1 MGWRELE
8 ERFRRMREEGRLG
21 LLLYLTVGFPDLSAT
36 LDLVPALERAGVDA
50 LELGVPFS
58 DPLADGP
65 TIQRASFHALRQGVT
80 LSTCLET
87 VARLRMGGST
97 LPIVLMGYYNPVLRF
112 GLERTAREAGR
123 AGVDGFIVADLPPEE
138 AEPFRTALEAEG
150 LALIPLLAPTSPDR
164 RIAQACRTARGFVY
178 CVSVTGVTGA
188 RDTLPPDLEGFVV
201 RVRRHTDLGVA
212 VGFGISRPEHCR
224 ALRGLADAVVVGSAF
239 LQALEQAPPGRWV
252 EAGLA
257 FVDRLR
263 GDAAQRGKR

>member
-1 MGWRELE
+1 LGWRELE
-8 ERFRRMREEGRLG
+8 GRFGEMRREGRLG

-65 TIQRASFHALRQGVT
+65 TIQRASHHALRQGVT
-80 LSTCLET
+80 LAVCLET
-87 VARLRMGGST
+87 VARLRMQGVR
-97 LPIVLMGYYNPVLRF
+97 LPIVLMGYYNPFLRF

-138 AEPFRTALEAEG
+138 AGPFRSALEAEG
-150 LALIPLLAPTSPDR
+150 LALVPLLAPTSTEP
-164 RIAQACRTARGFVY
+164 RIALACRLARGFLY

-188 RDTLPPDLEGFVV
+188 RETLPPGLEDFIA
-201 RVRRHTDLGVA
+201 RVRRHTDLGLA
-212 VGFGISRPEHCR
+212 VGFGISRPEHLQ
-224 ALRGLADAVVVGSAF
+224 ALRGRVEAVVVGSAF
-239 LQALEQAPPGRWV
+239 LEALGSAPPGRWV
-252 EAGLA
+252 ETALA

-263 GDAAQRGKR
+263 RHTPQRREP